1 MLQNNFMVIYKK
13 KQLVNMQ
20 KIQMKKTINNNYL
33 GDLKI
38 LKKSKK
44 KAFAPQSRVQYFEN

>member
-20 KIQMKKTINNNYL
+20 KNQMKKTINIKYL
-33 GDLKI
+33 RDLKI

-44 KAFAPQSRVQYFEN
+44 KVVAPKSRVQYFEN

>member
-44 KAFAPQSRVQYFEN
+44 KAVAPQSRVQYFEN